1 MGIEGRQKNLIV
13 MTNGD
18 VYFVSR
24 AIARELQDLIE
35 RNDAPPFYMVVDEKS
50 NDEVSLATAHISSIV
65 VKEADRG

>member
-24 AIARELQDLIE
+24 VIARELQDLIE

-50 NDEVSLATAHISSIV
+50 GDEVSVATAHISSIV